1 MAPFTTKIFSKR
13 QKNIFCVKH
22 WITCEPE
29 LDENC
34 RMRSTRVL
42 GVGRSMEI
50 DSRADEKRA
59 FAFSLCLPF
68 SPFSNSLFI
77 SHPFS
82 LSLENTHTRFTSF
95 IFSDSLSLSQSLPIF
110 LSLDL
115 ALFLLWKILLL
126 SLSFLS
132 LTHTHSL
139 SLSLSLTVFTY
150 LSQTHI
156 HSLFPIHSHSLP
168 LSNCLYLS
176 LSLSR
181 VTVSDHP
188 HKEIADVNR
197 ENEE

>member
-132 LTHTHSL
+132 LSLTHTHTL
-139 SLSLSLTVFTY
+139 SLSLSN
-150 LSQTHI
+150 S
-156 HSLFPIHSHSLP
+156 
-168 LSNCLYLS
+168 LYLS
-176 LSLSR
+176 ILDTHSLAFSDTLSLPPSLKLS
-181 VTVSDHP
+181 VSLSFSLTSHCKRSP
-188 HKEIADVNR
+188 S
-197 ENEE
+197 